1 MKKSWKPQVR
11 SFFINRVPFW
21 IFMFFVTVII
31 CCYFYSVNNVKYL
44 IYAVLIYFGL
54 ALSDYYYVK
63 RWNKGGYEKITI
75 DTGKKLIIFDDKVV
89 IHFKNIVNIEYI
101 IENNPNIPLL
111 FRKDIYD
118 NGRIDILKIN
128 AELLI
133 QCSDGN
139 FIRYAIQNKF
149 AAKGILKTLKKSGFN
164 VDITDERTINYAL
177 LIRIIIVVICVIA
190 LIIIKLNEL

>member
-11 SFFINRVPFW
+11 SFFVNKVPFW
-21 IFMFFVTVII
+21 ILMFFITVTVCI
-31 CCYFYSVNNVKYL
+31 YFYSVNNIKYI
-44 IYAVLIYFGL
+44 IYSALLYAGL
-54 ALSDYYYVK
+54 VLSDYYYVK

-75 DTGKKLIIFDDKVV
+75 DTGKKLIIFDDKTVV
-89 IHFKNIVNIEYI
+89 HFKNIVNIEYV

-133 QCSDGN
+133 QCFDGK
-139 FIRYAIQNKF
+139 FIRYSIQNKF
-149 AAKGILKTLKKSGFN
+149 AAKGILRTLKKSGFN
-164 VDITDERTINYAL
+164 VGVTDERTLNYAL
-177 LIRIIIVVICVIA
+177 LIRIIIVAVCTIA
-190 LIIIKLNEL
+190 LIIIKLHEL